1 MEMQKECSKGSFF
14 SLFDW
19 NSKSRKKLLWNNP
32 NLPEGSK
39 HGKENLESMPMV
51 QTNRIK
57 VDKNGASSSN
67 IVSSDFSCA
76 LSVNSDEGYG
86 SKAPGLVAR
95 LMGLD
100 SLPTS
105 EVTEHSSTSL
115 YGSNAHSAYHCREN
129 ALYSKDNFRH
139 VDYRNV
145 LLKVKS
151 SCDAMESK
159 AQKVGNCPIKR
170 FQTEMLPPSSAKPI
184 PVTHNKLLS
193 PIKSPSFLTPKNAA
207 HIMEAA
213 SKIIDASPRPYM
225 RNKMA
230 SVGPS
235 SVPLRILDLKERLEA
250 SQFVA
255 IPEKSVY
262 PRTANL
268 ANGKPG
274 ERNSN
279 LYKYAPALNGSRDS
293 GKTSCRNLASKGK
306 SVPHS
311 IRSQTNVQSRD
322 TVTAN
327 GNKKYLKQKGLAE
340 IKSTHFSRSEKPS
353 AQRGMQQR
361 TGRSRDSNVLGQNN
375 QKQNSLTNKG
385 KSTSKIDF
393 TKPTTQTSSSESSTR
408 IRKTKN
414 KGAVNTK
421 IQPKRSS
428 TRATNFQKEIPPF
441 DSTSKN
447 KKYMSRDVLEARG
460 QDKAVNNFERKSI
473 KCNITTDG
481 IIEEDAFSMNES
493 NDVISFTFTSPL
505 RRSMPESLS
514 FAEQVVESRNGTGV
528 DSFGHNDNHYPK
540 KLSFSP
546 PGLPMIN
553 GDSLSDLLEKKLQE
567 LTSRMDLPQ
576 CTLATEESSA
586 DSRSYLQ
593 DQVPSVVSPMSVE
606 QGGSFHPYLF
616 SDKLD
621 NMHDWHYSNDDPAF
635 HMNPQFQKAME
646 DPSCSGN
653 SDNGYDRSCQHPR
666 AVTVFESPSVSESYM
681 DSEDSAYGSTVYS
694 YMQDEEV
701 SNFSDINESV
711 SLEKEASSA
720 QSSSVLGDENM
731 AVKQLR
737 EITNLEDFKRSRYMG
752 LEYVH
757 DILTNAEFIAEEYVI
772 GQINTIIMPNIF
784 DRLENQ
790 INGAEN
796 CQECS
801 KLERKVV
808 FDFVSEC
815 LELRC
820 RRAFIGTCKEWPRWE
835 ISFQRKS
842 VLAEELY
849 RQMLGFVNMEEEVMV
864 DELVNNDMST
874 GCGRWLDFDAEAF
887 EEGLEVEQEIVDSL
901 VNELVSD
908 LLHV

>member
-39 HGKENLESMPMV
+39 HGKENVENMPMV
-51 QTNRIK
+51 TNRIK
-57 VDKNGASSSN
+57 VDKNGASPSN

-76 LSVNSDEGYG
+76 LSVNSDEGYV

-105 EVTEHSSTSL
+105 EVTELSSASL
-115 YGSNAHSAYHCREN
+115 YGSNSHSAYHCREN

-145 LLKVKS
+145 PLKVRS
-151 SCDAMESK
+151 SWDAMESK

-170 FQTEMLPPSSAKPI
+170 FQTEILPPSSAKPI

-193 PIKSPSFLTPKNAA
+193 PIKSPGFMTAKNAA
-207 HIMEAA
+207 HVMEAA
-213 SKIIDASPRPYM
+213 TKIIEASPRPYL
-225 RNKMA
+225 RNKMS
-230 SVGPS
+230 SVGSS

-255 IPEKSVY
+255 MPEKLVG

-268 ANGKPG
+268 ANGKHG
-274 ERNSN
+274 ESN
-279 LYKYAPALNGSRDS
+279 NNLCKYAPALNGSRDL
-293 GKTSCRNLASKGK
+293 GKTSSRNLSSKAK
-306 SVPHS
+306 SVSHS
-311 IRSQTNVQSRD
+311 IQSQTNVQSRD
-322 TVTAN
+322 TVTEN
-327 GNKKYLKQKGLAE
+327 GNKKYLKQKGQAE
-340 IKSTHFSRSEKPS
+340 IKSIQFSRSQKPS
-353 AQRGMQQR
+353 TQRAMQQK

-385 KSTSKIDF
+385 KSTSKTDF

-414 KGAVNTK
+414 EGAVNAK

-428 TRATNFQKEIPPF
+428 TRATDFQKGIPPF
-441 DSTSKN
+441 DSISKN
-447 KKYMSRDVLEARG
+447 KKYMSRDVHEARG
-460 QDKAVNNFERKSI
+460 HDKAVNNFESKSI
-473 KCNITTDG
+473 KCNVTTDG
-481 IIEEDAFSMNES
+481 SIDEDAFNMKES
-493 NDVISFTFTSPL
+493 KDVISFTFTSPL
-505 RRSMPESLS
+505 RRSTPESLS
-514 FAEQVVESRNGTGV
+514 FADQVVESRNRTDL

-546 PGLPMIN
+546 PGLPIIN
-553 GDSLSDLLEKKLQE
+553 GDSLSYLLEKKLQE
-567 LTSRMDLPQ
+567 LTSRIDLPQ
-576 CTLATEESSA
+576 CTLATKESSA
-586 DSRSYLQ
+586 DSRSFLQ
-593 DQVPSVVSPMSVE
+593 DQVPSFVSPTSGE

-621 NMHDWHYSNDDPAF
+621 NMHDWRYSNDG
-635 HMNPQFQKAME
+635 HMNQQFQKVME
-646 DPSCSGN
+646 DTSCSGYG
-653 SDNGYDRSCQHPR
+653 DNGNDRSCQHPR

-681 DSEDSAYGSTVYS
+681 DSEDSVYGGTVFS
-694 YMQDEEV
+694 YIQDEEV

-711 SLEKEASSA
+711 SLEKEPSSG
-720 QSSSVLGDENM
+720 QSSSVLADENM
-731 AVKQLR
+731 AVKQLS
-737 EITNLEDFKRSRYMG
+737 EMTNLDDFKISRYMG

-757 DILTNAEFIAEEYVI
+757 DILTNAEFMAEEYVI

-790 INGAEN
+790 IDETEN
-796 CQECS
+796 CEEFS

-808 FDFVSEC
+808 YDYVSEW

-820 RRAFIGTCKEWPRWE
+820 SRAFVGTCKGWPRWM
-835 ISFQRKS
+835 ISIQKKS

-849 RQMLGFVNMEEEVMV
+849 KQMFGFINIEEEVMV
-864 DELVNNDMST
+864 DELVDNDMSI
-874 GCGRWLDFDAEAF
+874 GFGRWLDFDVEAF
-887 EEGLEVEQEIVDSL
+887 EEGLEFEQEILDSL
-901 VNELVSD
+901 MNELVSD

>member
-39 HGKENLESMPMV
+39 HGKENVESMPMV

-57 VDKNGASSSN
+57 VDKNGASPSN
-67 IVSSDFSCA
+67 IVSPDFSCA
-76 LSVNSDEGYG
+76 FSVNSDEGYG

-105 EVTEHSSTSL
+105 EVTEPSSTSL
-115 YGSNAHSAYHCREN
+115 YGSNSHSAYHCREN
-129 ALYSKDNFRH
+129 ALYSTDNFHH

-145 LLKVKS
+145 PLKVKS
-151 SCDAMESK
+151 SWDTMESK

-193 PIKSPSFLTPKNAA
+193 PIKSPGFMTPKNAA

-213 SKIIDASPRPYM
+213 SKIIEANPRPSM
-225 RNKMA
+225 SNKMS

-250 SQFVA
+250 SQYVA
-255 IPEKSVY
+255 MPKKLVG
-262 PRTANL
+262 PRTANG

-293 GKTSCRNLASKGK
+293 GKTSSRNIASKGK
-306 SVPHS
+306 SVSQS
-311 IRSQTNVQSRD
+311 IQSQTNVQSRD
-322 TVTAN
+322 SMTAN
-327 GNKKYLKQKGLAE
+327 GNKKYLKQKGQAE
-340 IKSTHFSRSEKPS
+340 IKSIQFSRSQKPS
-353 AQRGMQQR
+353 TQRAMQQR
-361 TGRSRDSNVLGQNN
+361 TGRIWDSNVLGQNN

-414 KGAVNTK
+414 KGAVNAN
-421 IQPKRSS
+421 IQCKRSS
-428 TRATNFQKEIPPF
+428 ARATDFQKEIPQF
-441 DSTSKN
+441 DSFSKN
-447 KKYMSRDVLEARG
+447 KKYMSRDVHEARG
-460 QDKAVNNFERKSI
+460 HDKSVNNFECKSI
-473 KCNITTDG
+473 KCNITTDRSTD
-481 IIEEDAFSMNES
+481 EDAFNMKES

-505 RRSMPESLS
+505 RRSTPESLS
-514 FAEQVVESRNGTGV
+514 FVEQVVRSRNGTGV

-553 GDSLSDLLEKKLQE
+553 GDILSDLLEKKLQE
-567 LTSRMDLPQ
+567 LTSRIDLPQ
-576 CTLATEESSA
+576 CKLATEGFSA
-586 DSRSYLQ
+586 DSRSFLQ
-593 DQVPSVVSPMSVE
+593 DQVP
-606 QGGSFHPYLF
+606 
-616 SDKLD
+616 
-621 NMHDWHYSNDDPAF
+621 MHDWHYSNDGPASN
-635 HMNPQFQKAME
+635 MNPQFQKLTE
-646 DPSCSGN
+646 DPSYSGN
-653 SDNGYDRSCQHPR
+653 SDNGNGRSCQHPR
-666 AVTVFESPSVSESYM
+666 AATVFESPSVSESYM

-701 SNFSDINESV
+701 SNFSDINESA
-711 SLEKEASSA
+711 SLEKEVDSG
-720 QSSSVLGDENM
+720 QSSSVLADENM
-731 AVKQLR
+731 ALKQLS

-757 DILTNAEFIAEEYVI
+757 DILTNAEFMAEEYII
-772 GQINTIIMPNIF
+772 GQINTVIMPNIF

-790 INGAEN
+790 INGPEN
-796 CQECS
+796 CEASS

-820 RRAFIGTCKEWPRWE
+820 RQAFVGTCKEWPRWM
-835 ISFQRKS
+835 ISIRRKS

-849 RQMLGFVNMEEEVMV
+849 KQMLGFINMEEEVMV
-864 DELVNNDMST
+864 DELVNNDMSI
-874 GCGRWLDFDAEAF
+874 GCGRWLDFDVEAF

-901 VNELVSD
+901 MNELVSD
-908 LLHV
+908 LLHDL